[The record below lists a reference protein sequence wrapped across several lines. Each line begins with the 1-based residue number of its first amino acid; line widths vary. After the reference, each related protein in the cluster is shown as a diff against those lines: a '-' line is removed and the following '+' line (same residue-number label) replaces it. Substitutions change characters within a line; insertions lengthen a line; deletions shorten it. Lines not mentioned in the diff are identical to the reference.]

1 MDLTIYGANQQYL
14 NNLQRTQTQIQQASA
29 QLSSGNRLQ
38 SVSDDPSAIAQIYQL
53 KTEIAL
59 NQQTQT
65 NLSGASAELSA
76 ADTALQSSISAVQS
90 AISLAAE
97 GASTTSDAQA
107 RANLATTVQGLQ
119 QTLVG
124 LSQTQLGNRYIFSGD
139 QDTQPY
145 YQLDSTQPEGVD
157 QLLTNGS
164 TRVIVDTNGTAIAT
178 ARTAQQIFDPKDSA
192 GNPASGN
199 TFAAI
204 NSLLTALNNN
214 DTAGITAAA
223 TSLKSAS
230 DYLNGQLAFYGE
242 AENQVTNATSLAQK
256 FLTQEQASLGQV
268 QDTNVPAV
276 ALELTQAQTQEQAA
290 LSVEAKIQQL
300 PTLFSLL
307 G

>member
-1 MDLTIYGANQQYL
+1 MDLTIYGSNQQYL
-14 NNLQRTQTQIQQASA
+14 ADLQATQIRMQQASA
-29 QLSSGNRLQ
+29 QLSSGYRLQ
-38 SVSDDPSAIAQIYQL
+38 NVADDPSAIGQIYELQ
-53 KTEIAL
+53 TQIAL
-59 NQQTQT
+59 NQRTQS
-65 NLSGASAELSA
+65 NLKGASGELSA
-76 ADTALQSSISAVQS
+76 ADTSLQSAISAVQS

-97 GASTTSDAQA
+97 GANAPETAAT
-107 RANLATTVQGLQ
+107 RATLASQILGIQ

-124 LSQTQLGNRYIFSGD
+124 LSQTQVGNRYIFSGD
-139 QDTQPY
+139 QDTQPS
-145 YQLDSTQPEGVD
+145 YQLDPTQPEGVR
-157 QLLTNGS
+157 QLQNSSS
-164 TRVIVDTNGTAIAT
+164 TRVIQDVNGTAIAT
-178 ARTAQQIFDPKDSA
+178 ARTAQQIFDPQDAS

-223 TSLKSAS
+223 TQLKSAG

-242 AENQVTNATSLAQK
+242 AENQVSNATALAQK
-256 FLTQEQASLGQV
+256 FLTETQSSLGQV
-268 QDTNVPAV
+268 QDADVPTIS
-276 ALELTQAQTQEQAA
+276 LELTQAQTQEQAA